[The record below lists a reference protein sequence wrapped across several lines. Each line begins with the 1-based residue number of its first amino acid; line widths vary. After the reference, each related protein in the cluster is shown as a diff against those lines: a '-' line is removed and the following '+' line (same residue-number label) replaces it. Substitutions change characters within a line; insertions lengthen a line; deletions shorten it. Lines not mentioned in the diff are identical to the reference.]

1 MCNKN
6 SIYVFI
12 HFISFLLLSVT
23 FSQGSICMRRHF
35 YTSGLVTYARRH
47 FERIHPDPSHDSNPI
62 TDPKP
67 NSDPNLVR
75 I

>member
-1 MCNKN
+1 
-6 SIYVFI
+6 
-12 HFISFLLLSVT
+12 
-23 FSQGSICMRRHF
+23 MRRHF